1 MNYCTP
7 ECSGLRACSVYDGVV
22 IATPP
27 SLTQRVSFDRPA
39 WGLKPV
45 RLLAAVAGGL
55 IVLPGCS
62 FDPEPVPDPTLMLL
76 AHTALADADAF
87 SGTDPDFSVLRQ
99 QQGSE
104 LVDEVRR
111 LCGYELHGDGDDA
124 QKVVPPSCDV
134 TVDSVREQ
142 GENTPGVKVE
152 GSAGEVARDRASE
165 LTGVVAALPESSM
178 GLIAADYTELVTV
191 AARGGVEVPRVH
203 LSATAEPAQPI
214 DVEGI
219 ELSTDIRP
227 DSVPGAGSSES
238 DDAASAL
245 AWQYSALFA
254 LESLQSVVDGDASRE
269 VAESIA
275 AHQDMVAMLSA
286 LLSDASLAPM
296 AYDVPSVSDA
306 ASAVDVA
313 ASIEKD
319 AEQLWLHTASLA
331 GTPGWR
337 AACMKFAGAAAVRHM
352 ELVSSV

>member
-1 MNYCTP
+1 
-7 ECSGLRACSVYDGVV
+7 
-22 IATPP
+22 
-27 SLTQRVSFDRPA
+27 
-39 WGLKPV
+39 
-45 RLLAAVAGGL
+45 
-55 IVLPGCS
+55 
-62 FDPEPVPDPTLMLL
+62 MLL

-87 SGTDPDFSVLRQ
+87 SGTDPDFSALRQ

-165 LTGVVAALPESSM
+165 LTRVVAALPESSM

-191 AARGGVEVPRVH
+191 AAGGGVEVPRVH

-337 AACMKFAGAAAVRHM
+337 AVCMKFAGAAAVRHM